1 MKSEVVKAFIARYQ
15 ITPQQ
20 SAALRRSN
28 SIDKEFFDALTRVK
42 RIHDDCKVLVQNHQ
56 TAGLQIMESMA
67 LQQESGY
74 ECLYRWCQVRWYFKE
89 YLAFTTFKR
98 SKFCVFV
105 VEKSLTFDWQLR
117 RFIVT

>member
-74 ECLYRWCQVRWYFKE
+74 ECLYRWCQVRG
-89 YLAFTTFKR
+89 
-98 SKFCVFV
+98 
-105 VEKSLTFDWQLR
+105 
-117 RFIVT
+117 I